1 MRLDCNVKTNKSKLS
16 ILLLMIKTST
26 PTNNVNYQKSQ
37 SADETD
43 EYIGDEQVMFYKN
56 IQSEL
61 NQLIKGPQDETIDKI
76 LAYSSKKK

>member
-1 MRLDCNVKTNKSKLS
+1 
-16 ILLLMIKTST
+16 MIKTST